1 MVGEVWLGCKIDIF
15 ACMIPIS
22 PLNNAVE
29 QAKARRFGA
38 ALSDICSCL

>member
-1 MVGEVWLGCKIDIF
+1 MLGEVWLGRKIEGF

>member
-1 MVGEVWLGCKIDIF
+1 MVGVVRLGCKIEGF
-15 ACMIPIS
+15 ARMIPIS